1 MLIESVGFALK
12 VFEDQKSTA
21 TVNSILKLVFTTVE
35 HMPPAERKEFFN
47 SMSLTELEKKLN
59 LLGPGWAPP
68 VEEELKAR
76 GLTSTTYL
84 KNYPREIRRFVEQ
97 AKRIRPVT
105 DKSDEV
111 LPEWDPLLRS
121 VKAMLPSSTERLKAM
136 VNEGI
141 TMFAGYDAEG
151 KLLEVIK
158 RRLGNMRSCFLRL
171 AKQASACQLIPETF
185 GKSVVIPGAFDDIP
199 MLVGKP
205 MAYYHCKDVW
215 NELMTI
221 HPSLYLP
228 LWGDA
233 QVRVSIPAESIPEN
247 LQEGIEQALIEGNGL
262 TENTKISY
270 RGSMTTFFGILET
283 EGYSVFR
290 IAMGLM
296 PRDAIRLF
304 SMGIER
310 SLLVDD
316 PERDNPRAIAR
327 RIHDDSEFRE
337 KVLASMRDMEGSNE
351 GRTAFPNPF
360 VSIVLED
367 RIADEK
373 IDAARQLINR
383 ISTIN
388 RRYFAATDHHCAWI
402 TRESKRVKALKR
414 TQETEYFEKKKAAFA
429 HPRLWSPLLER
440 MAQVAETLIAQAGN
454 PDLEWARTV
463 CRACI
468 MYTILLYPIR
478 RDHFRQMCFEKNYDV
493 RTYQIQFGRDE
504 VKNEKAFRYT
514 LPVGG
519 RGRKVR
525 ALMNLYL
532 QVARPILLHG
542 RESPF
547 VFVPEQTRENAN
559 LHLRKTALNDFFP
572 DFAEQYFADILPV
585 DLLKLNPHIIRHI
598 VASYALVVEKDLKL
612 AAQLLNDHPT
622 TVLKHYSDVL
632 ESSHDELLD
641 YHEEADEAK

>member
-1 MLIESVGFALK
+1 MLIDSIGYSLK

-21 TVNSILKLVFTTVE
+21 TVHSILKLLFPTVE
-35 HMPPAERKEFFN
+35 HMPPADRKEFFN
-47 SMSLTELEKKLN
+47 SRSLSELEKKLN
-59 LLGPGWAPP
+59 LLGPGWAPT

-76 GLTSTTYL
+76 DLTSATYL
-84 KNYPREIRRFVEQ
+84 KTYPREIRRFVEQ
-97 AKRIRPVT
+97 AKRIRPVS

-121 VKAMLPSSTERLKAM
+121 VKTMLPSSTERLKAM
-136 VNEGI
+136 LNEGV

-151 KLLEVIK
+151 NLLDVIK

-171 AKQASACQLIPETF
+171 AKQASAHHMTPEAF
-185 GKSVVIPGAFDDIP
+185 GKSVVIPGAFNDIP
-199 MLVGKP
+199 MLVGKLI
-205 MAYYHCKDVW
+205 AYYHCKAIW
-215 NELMTI
+215 NALTTW
-221 HPSLYLP
+221 HPNLNLP

-233 QVRVSIPAESIPEN
+233 QVIVSIPAESIPEN
-247 LQEGIEQALIEGNGL
+247 LQEGFEQALIEGNGL
-262 TENTKISY
+262 SENTKISY
-270 RGSMTTFFGILET
+270 RGSMTTYLGILET

-290 IAMGLM
+290 IAMGLT

-310 SLLVDD
+310 SLLIND
-316 PERDNPRAIAR
+316 PERDNPHTIAR
-327 RIHDDSEFRE
+327 RIHDDLEFRE
-337 KVLASMRDMEGSNE
+337 KVLASMQDMEGAYE
-351 GRTAFPNPF
+351 GRTALPNPF

-367 RIADEK
+367 RIAEEK
-373 IDAARQLINR
+373 FDAARQLISR

-388 RRYFAATDHHCAWI
+388 RRYFAVSDHHCAWI
-402 TRESKRVKALKR
+402 TRESKRIKALKK

-429 HPRLWSPLLER
+429 HPRLWYPLLER
-440 MAQVAETLIAQAGN
+440 MSQVAEELIAKAGE

-478 RDHFRQMCFEKNYDV
+478 RGHFRAMCFEKNYDLE
-493 RTYQIQFGRDE
+493 TYQVHFENEE

-514 LPVGG
+514 LPAGG

-525 ALMNLYL
+525 DLMNLYL

-542 RESPF
+542 RESSF

-559 LHLRKTALNDFFP
+559 LHLRKSALNDFFP
-572 DFAEQYFADILPV
+572 DFAEEYFADILPP

-632 ESSHDELLD
+632 ESSHDELLAF
-641 YHEEADEAK
+641 HEEED